1 MRQKEEIMKK
11 MYEEEDDLKELLEL
25 EMIREAQILEETLLS
40 EGDLDNLNL
49 SDDDIDASFAELQ
62 QRLKEE
68 GVYRSDEEMAK
79 HAEEGEDTS
88 EKEIISPPPEHGK
101 EDCPEPEKENQP
113 DPVKVAPKRFSL
125 GKAAGFVL
133 IVLLSVFA
141 GSMTSEANRQ
151 YLVKQIR
158 YLRGDNSQVVVNN
171 DEDADNSNR
180 DEEEAIEEIERILSV
195 KVPDIYYRPNSM
207 KFSSYFIDKSGGYAY
222 IRYQQIDNI
231 FSYLTIYNRTENKFS
246 MNTSNHGKKTIELPN
261 QGIEIYIRETSNE
274 NEESEFDATWE
285 YQNAIYSFRG
295 KVDWEEFKKIVMS
308 MQYDS

>member
-1 MRQKEEIMKK
+1 MKK

-49 SDDDIDASFAELQ
+49 SDDDIDASFEKLQ

-79 HAEEGEDTS
+79 HAEEREDVS
-88 EKEIISPPPEHGK
+88 EKEIITPP
-101 EDCPEPEKENQP
+101 PEPEKEDQP
-113 DPVKVAPKRFSL
+113 DLVKAAPKRFSV

-171 DEDADNSNR
+171 DEGADKFNR
-180 DEEEAIEEIERILSV
+180 DESEAYENIEKELDV
-195 KVPDIYYRPNSM
+195 KVPEFFYKPYSM
-207 KFSSYFIDKSGGYAY
+207 KYIESFIDKSGGYAIVEY
-222 IRYQQIDNI
+222 YYSKGETSLF
-231 FSYLTIYNRTENKFS
+231 FSIYNRKDNKS
-246 MNTSNHGKKTIELPN
+246 SVNTTNHGDRIIELPEQN
-261 QGIEIYIRETSNE
+261 IKIYIRETFNV
-274 NEESEFDATWE
+274 NNESEYDATW
-285 YQNAIYSFRG
+285 IYEDVLYNIRG
-295 KVDWEEFKKIVMS
+295 RMDWEEFEKIVKS
-308 MQYDS
+308 IQYYI